1 MKSKIAFKISLF
13 MLAAIL
19 NFSGC
24 NEEHKSTTKINRDG
38 SCEKTIVVK
47 ADSSYIQNGY
57 FPVPTDKSWD
67 PKWEKTGKDSE
78 KVFIVHKI
86 FNDVND
92 LNNELKDK
100 NKALVNVKF
109 EKKFHWFFT
118 YYNYSETYKEYNVFN
133 KKTLSAF
140 LTEEEYKKYLEGD
153 TTKILRDRL
162 DRYFMENIVNYFID
176 QLIITFE
183 KLNDPALPAK
193 LLDEKRETLIN
204 LAFSNKYKDLDK
216 ADNILSLINEVFN
229 SVNVYKLKSDVERIS
244 NDINQKISSR
254 EIRYK
259 FTNEIIMPGII
270 LNTNAVI
277 LEGNKVTWNIPSE
290 RFQYAD
296 FIMTVE
302 SRSTNVWAII
312 LTAGLCLAIVILLLL
327 PRLKKTQL

>member
-1 MKSKIAFKISLF
+1 
-13 MLAAIL
+13 
-19 NFSGC
+19 
-24 NEEHKSTTKINRDG
+24 
-38 SCEKTIVVK
+38 
-47 ADSSYIQNGY
+47 
-57 FPVPTDKSWD
+57 
-67 PKWEKTGKDSE
+67 
-78 KVFIVHKI
+78 
-86 FNDVND
+86 
-92 LNNELKDK
+92 
-100 NKALVNVKF
+100 
-109 EKKFHWFFT
+109 
-118 YYNYSETYKEYNVFN
+118 
-133 KKTLSAF
+133 
-140 LTEEEYKKYLEGD
+140 
-153 TTKILRDRL
+153 
-162 DRYFMENIVNYFID
+162 
-176 QLIITFE
+176 
-183 KLNDPALPAK
+183 
-193 LLDEKRETLIN
+193 
-204 LAFSNKYKDLDK
+204 LDK